1 MSAPSLQTRVLHQLP
16 EPRTIDA
23 LAEGL
28 AVPRQALV
36 MAVSSLMS
44 KGLVERRSNGTFR
57 LTGAGER
64 AATGGVEIAAIPDA
78 PLPIDRRPL
87 RDTLRQRAWTAMRM
101 SRTFG
106 VEDLLVAGAS
116 GEEKDPRGNLQRY
129 CKGLCEAGVVRRL
142 ARFQQGLYAGGP
154 VYRLARDLGPIAP
167 VLRSKSPEGKRSDAV
182 PGTAGEPAG
191 IHDPNAS
198 VAMDGNE
205 RAEPAHV

>member
-1 MSAPSLQTRVLHQLP
+1 MSAPSLQTRVLHHLG

-28 AVPRQALV
+28 AVPRQALA
-36 MAVSSLMS
+36 MTVSTLVC

-78 PLPIDRRPL
+78 PLPIDRWSL

-142 ARFQQGLYAGGP
+142 ARFQQGLCAAGP
-154 VYRLARDLGPIAP
+154 VYRLVRDLGPIAP
-167 VLRSKSPEGKRSDAV
+167 VLRSNSPEGKQSDAV
-182 PGTAGEPAG
+182 RGRATKSPENGGGTRRYP
-191 IHDPNAS
+191 
-198 VAMDGNE
+198 
-205 RAEPAHV
+205 